1 MLIDYSDVEVCQ
13 GKQQILG
20 DVNFSINEGEFVYIT
35 GKVGTGKS
43 SLLKTIYG
51 EVPLDKGKATVM
63 DMNLIKCKKKK
74 LPELRRKM
82 GIIFQ
87 DFQLLTDRTVYR
99 NLDFVLKATGW
110 KIKSEREARIAQ
122 VLNRVGMKDKGD
134 KLPSE
139 LSGGEQ
145 QRIAIARSILN
156 HPALVLADE
165 PTGNLDS
172 ETSAQI
178 TELLHNLVDEKGAT
192 VIMITHNTQLIEQY
206 PGRIFECVDGK
217 FQEVKN
223 A

>member
-13 GKQQILG
+13 GKQQILD

-87 DFQLLTDRTVYR
+87 DFQLLTDRTVYS

>member
-1 MLIDYSDVEVCQ
+1 MLIDYSGVEVCQ

-87 DFQLLTDRTVYR
+87 DFQLLTDRTVYS

-145 QRIAIARSILN
+145 QRTAIARSILN

>member
-1 MLIDYSDVEVCQ
+1 MLIDYSNVEVCQ

-87 DFQLLTDRTVYR
+87 DFQLLTDRTVYS